1 MSKNFF
7 YCGRYFD
14 TYDEFIQYVK
24 DWPDQQVDMDWIE
37 DFMRQRTDEM
47 RLNLDMRKSL
57 TNREAF
63 LLLRL
68 STDWVEVR

>member
-1 MSKNFF
+1 MSKKFF

-24 DWPDQQVDMDWIE
+24 DWPDQQVDVDWLQ
-37 DFMRQRTDEM
+37 DFLDQRLKEIQ
-47 RLNLDMRKSL
+47 LNLSMKKSL

-63 LLLRL
+63 LLIRIN
-68 STDWVEVR
+68 TDWVECD